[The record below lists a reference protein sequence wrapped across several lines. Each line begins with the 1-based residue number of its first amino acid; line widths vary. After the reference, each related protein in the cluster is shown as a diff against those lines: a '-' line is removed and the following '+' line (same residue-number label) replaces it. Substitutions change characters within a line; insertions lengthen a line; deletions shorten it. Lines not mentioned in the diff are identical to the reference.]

1 MGSASSKYLY
11 DPAQYAAP
19 ASDPKAPLNNTDGV
33 PEYDYIVVGA
43 GAAGCV
49 LAARLSEDPNA
60 RVLLLEAGP
69 SYEKVFA
76 SRIPLAWTGLLGTAV
91 DWAYTTVAQV
101 RAGGRA
107 FVLNRGKMLGG
118 STGINA
124 LIYQHPA
131 PQDLD
136 KWGPGWSYDEL
147 LPYLHKAESFASS
160 APGDHGRDGPW
171 RVEYPQTPPIHE
183 AILSACSAAH
193 VPLTPDMNTRTG
205 SYGAGTFA
213 ASVAPDGSRHSTAH
227 AYLTPEVLARPNL
240 KVAVN
245 AHVEKVLF
253 EEGDGEPK
261 AVGVQLS
268 STSAPGKKFRV
279 RATKEVILSAGAIAT
294 PHLLLLSGLGPKAEL
309 EVVGVPVVKDLPAVG
324 KHFMD
329 HMSSGPIIFETKPGY
344 SLDYL
349 AKPWYGALAAA
360 RWLWDGTGVMR
371 GLGAPGAAFV
381 NVNDP
386 ALQLPPPSE
395 SITNNAPGS
404 ADVELAWFPLVVVD
418 FANTSAWGKEGVS
431 IASVLLKPESEGT
444 ITLRS
449 ADPLEPPVI
458 DPKYFSSP
466 NDMRVLVRSLRL
478 ILRIARAAPA
488 DALKFPPTG
497 VFSKRLV
504 DAEGKWDVEGQK
516 KGEGIWWPGRADPET
531 LTDEELA
538 EYIAHRGAAAFH
550 PSSTARL
557 GTSDTDSVV
566 GADLKVHGVA
576 GLRVVDASV
585 FPEPP
590 AAHPVALVVALAER
604 AADVIKG
611 VVKL

>member
-1 MGSASSKYLY
+1 MGSTSSKYLY
-11 DPAQYAAP
+11 DPAQYAARSPDP
-19 ASDPKAPLNNTDGV
+19 AAPLDDTDAV
-33 PEYDYIVVGA
+33 PEYDYIVIGA

-49 LAARLSEDPNA
+49 LAARLSEDPSN

-69 SYEKVFA
+69 PYEKVFA

-91 DWAYTTVAQV
+91 DWAYTTVAQA

-107 FVLNRGKMLGG
+107 FVINRGKMLGG

-160 APGDHGRDGPW
+160 APGEHGRDGRW
-171 RVEYPQTPPIHE
+171 KAEYGPTPPIHE
-183 AILSACSAAH
+183 AILSGCSAAH
-193 VPLTPDMNTRTG
+193 IPLTPDMNTRTG

-227 AYLTPEVLARPNL
+227 AYLTADVLARPNL
-240 KVAVN
+240 SVAVN

-253 EEGDGEPK
+253 KEEGGEPR
-261 AVGVQLS
+261 VIGVQLS
-268 STSAPGKKFRV
+268 PSSSPGNKYRV
-279 RATKEVILSAGAIAT
+279 RAKREVILSAGAIAT
-294 PHLLLLSGLGPKAEL
+294 PHLLLLSGVGPRSEL
-309 EVVGVPVVKDLPAVG
+309 EAVGVPVVKDLPAVG
-324 KHFMD
+324 RHFMD
-329 HMSSGPIIFETKPGY
+329 HMSSGPLIFETKPGY

-349 AKPWYGALAAA
+349 AKPWWGALAAA
-360 RWLWDGTGVMR
+360 QWLWNGTGVMR

-381 NVNDP
+381 NVSDP
-386 ALQLPPPSE
+386 TLDLAPPSE
-395 SITNNAPGS
+395 PITNNASGS

-418 FANTSAWGKEGVS
+418 FANTSPWGKEGVS

-444 ITLRS
+444 ITLRTS
-449 ADPLEPPVI
+449 DPRETPVV
-458 DPKYFSSP
+458 DPNYFSSP

-478 ILRIARAAPA
+478 ILRIARAAPQ
-488 DALKFPPTG
+488 DALRFPPTG
-497 VFSKRLV
+497 VFSKRLT
-504 DAEGKWDVEGQK
+504 DDEGRWDVEGQK
-516 KGEGIWWPGRADPET
+516 KGEGVWWPGRADPDT
-531 LTDEELA
+531 LPDEELA
-538 EYIAHRGAAAFH
+538 EYISHRGAAAFH

-557 GTSDTDSVV
+557 GTSEEDSVV
-566 GADLKVHGVA
+566 GADLKVHGVR

-604 AADVIKG
+604 AADIIKG
-611 VVKL
+611 IVKL